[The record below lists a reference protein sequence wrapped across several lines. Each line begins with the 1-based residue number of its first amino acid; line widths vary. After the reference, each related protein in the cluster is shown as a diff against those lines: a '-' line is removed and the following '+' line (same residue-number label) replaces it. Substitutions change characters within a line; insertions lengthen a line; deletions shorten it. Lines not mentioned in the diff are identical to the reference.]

1 MRLEAGRRGSCSFWL
16 AGSCGHWVNTARPLR
31 PNVPPLR
38 VRPRGERQWG
48 GTHTHTE
55 TRVTEE
61 TVVIKTETRRWL
73 TLLVPQGQVQ
83 RLDRA
88 VDKGWAPGSLSPG
101 KDIQA

>member
-1 MRLEAGRRGSCSFWL
+1 MGRTLPDHYGLTCPRFGFVPGEKGS
-16 AGSCGHWVNTARPLR
+16 GVGH
-31 PNVPPLR
+31 
-38 VRPRGERQWG
+38 
-48 GTHTHTE
+48 THTHTE